1 MEKLSLKI
9 YNWNLWRTRKCLLLS
24 TLILNYDRS
33 SQLNAI
39 CLNRIR
45 VEKTKNEKEKSLKLM
60 RRVIYLAVTFSSL
73 IGGTG
78 TLTGTTT
85 NLIFKGMTA
94 EWVSHTP
101 MASNWFIWFSL
112 VDDNITFANWMM
124 YSIPG
129 LIVSA
134 LFVWL
139 FMIAV
144 FARKFP
150 KYVIHS
156 NI

>member
-1 MEKLSLKI
+1 MVKLSLKI
-9 YNWNLWRTRKCLLLS
+9 YNWNLWKTRKCLLLS
-24 TLILNYDRS
+24 TFILNYDRS

-94 EWVSHTP
+94 E
-101 MASNWFIWFSL
+101 
-112 VDDNITFANWMM
+112 
-124 YSIPG
+124 
-129 LIVSA
+129 
-134 LFVWL
+134 
-139 FMIAV
+139 
-144 FARKFP
+144 
-150 KYVIHS
+150 
-156 NI
+156 